1 MTSPTAL
8 AERLLGRP
16 ATDWRPVGGGC
27 IGDGAEVTLDDG
39 RRVFVK
45 TMPDPPDGI
54 FAAEARGL
62 RWLAESDT
70 VAVPAVLAV
79 AGEGIVLEWVEP
91 ARPSAGAAESLGREL
106 AALHLAGAQAYGAQ
120 WPGWI
125 GSTAMDNGP
134 APSWPEFYAE
144 RRLLPTAALARDRGG
159 LDTSDLRAVEQ
170 VAASLPDLGGPTE
183 PPARLHGD
191 LWSGNLHWSADG
203 RCRIID
209 PAAHGGHR
217 ESDLAMLALFG
228 APHLDGLLRAYAET
242 SSERGRPLAEGWRE
256 RVPLHQLWPLLVH
269 AALFGGGYGAQAGEA
284 ARTALRRG

>member
-1 MTSPTAL
+1 M
-8 AERLLGRP
+8 LGLQ

-27 IGDGAEVTLDDG
+27 IGDGARVTLDDG

-62 RWLAESDT
+62 RWLGETDT
-70 VAVPAVLAV
+70 VAVPAVLA
-79 AGEGIVLEWVEP
+79 ADREGIVLDWVEP
-91 ARPSAGAAESLGREL
+91 GRPSIEAARRLGREL
-106 AALHLAGAQAYGAQ
+106 AALHLTGARAYGAP
-120 WPGWI
+120 WSGWI

-134 APSWPEFYAE
+134 ASSWPEFYAE

-159 LDTSDLRAVEQ
+159 LDASDLRAVEQ
-170 VAASLPDLGGPTE
+170 VAASLADLAGPAE

-191 LWSGNLHWSADG
+191 LWDGNLHWSADG
-203 RCRIID
+203 RCRVID

-217 ESDLAMLALFG
+217 ETDLAMLALFG
-228 APHLDGLLRAYAET
+228 APHLDALLRAYAEE
-242 SSERGRPLAEGWRE
+242 SSDRGRPLADGWHD

-269 AALFGGGYGAQAGEA
+269 AALFGGGYGARAGGA
-284 ARTALRRG
+284 ARAALRRS